1 MELLQSHPNYHLERE
16 GVAGEAEEL
25 RCGRGTVDHEEEVG
39 TTQLQRLKF
48 FSSVAKIVGRAE
60 KFGKTE

>member
-1 MELLQSHPNYHLERE
+1 M
-16 GVAGEAEEL
+16 AGEAEEL

-48 FSSVAKIVGRAE
+48 FSSVAKIAGWAE